1 VNGGWKT
8 LTAEPQR
15 TPRTSREL
23 QNVLLPAIIEAFLF
37 TIHDLP
43 FTAMFCPSCG
53 TETTTGLNYCNR
65 CGANLA
71 PLLAPELAQ
80 VNLTRPATVIG
91 VIMMFLTLGGFALL
105 IAGARILASV
115 ISGNDPLIAVI
126 FMGMLTILVV
136 DIFLAR
142 QLSKLI
148 NAALSG
154 TAKPTNRMASP
165 VTAPQLPRPNTAPI
179 LQAPS
184 VTENTTRFLESD
196 YRAPVAPQ
204 PSEKQKT

>member
-1 VNGGWKT
+1 
-8 LTAEPQR
+8 
-15 TPRTSREL
+15 
-23 QNVLLPAIIEAFLF
+23 
-37 TIHDLP
+37 
-43 FTAMFCPSCG
+43 MFCPSCG

-71 PLLAPELAQ
+71 PLMAPELAQ

-105 IAGARILASV
+105 IAGARLLASV
-115 ISGNDPLIAVI
+115 ITGNDPLIAVI

-148 NAALSG
+148 NAAMSG
-154 TAKPTNRMASP
+154 TAKPTKNRVGPPSAE
-165 VTAPQLPRPNTAPI
+165 PQLPRPNTAPI
-179 LQAPS
+179 LQTAS

-204 PSEKQKT
+204 PAEKRNT

>member
-1 VNGGWKT
+1 
-8 LTAEPQR
+8 
-15 TPRTSREL
+15 
-23 QNVLLPAIIEAFLF
+23 
-37 TIHDLP
+37 
-43 FTAMFCPSCG
+43 MFCPSCG

-65 CGANLA
+65 CGANLSA
-71 PLLAPELAQ
+71 LMNPEVVQ
-80 VNLTRPATVIG
+80 VNLTRPAAFLG
-91 VIMMFLTLGGFALL
+91 VIIAFLTLGGFALL

-126 FMGMLTILVV
+126 FMGMLTIMVV

-154 TAKPTNRMASP
+154 TAKPTNRIVSP
-165 VTAPQLPRPNTAPI
+165 VTAPQLSRPNTAPI

-196 YRAPVAPQ
+196 YRAPVEPEPA
-204 PSEKQKT
+204 EKQNS